1 MTFVSS
7 AAQCQMRFL
16 SFEVLSDGSQK
27 LNEERYSPCLLTECG
42 SITKPQSITYSTQE
56 VQACESG
63 AGEGS
68 VRGYLQQL
76 RQSREFSDRVA
87 TPWDV
92 VLSPMFLS

>member
-1 MTFVSS
+1 MTFVSL
-7 AAQCQMRFL
+7 AAQRQMRFL

-68 VRGYLQQL
+68 VRGYL
-76 RQSREFSDRVA
+76 RSCGRVVSSV
-87 TPWDV
+87 TGWP
-92 VLSPMFLS
+92 LPGM